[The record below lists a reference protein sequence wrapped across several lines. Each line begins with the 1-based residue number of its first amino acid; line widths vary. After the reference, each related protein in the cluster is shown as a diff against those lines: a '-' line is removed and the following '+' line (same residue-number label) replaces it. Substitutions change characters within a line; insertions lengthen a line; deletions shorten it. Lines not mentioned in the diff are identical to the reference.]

1 MQFLMHES
9 DERIEQVVE
18 GEVGQVPATS
28 TRNQFSRI
36 NLRSTTKEYNSTD
49 MTNFGLHA
57 EEGPSAA
64 GEDLKWLHW
73 LLGQHWANLKK
84 SLEKVIKQDLEP
96 IIQEALP
103 KPLNKIAFQHI
114 DFGDTMPNFSDIHPV
129 FDIQNEFQGITLEV
143 GMQWNCS
150 GKIVMVLDPVRIGM
164 ENITVEG
171 TVLLKLRPLL
181 ERLPII
187 GGMQITMLS
196 PPHVQ
201 WNFTGGLALGLQMD
215 VVTRTLRKVVADI
228 LSDMLV
234 VPNQIFVHWL
244 EGQAV
249 GIDLDVLEFPE
260 PEFVMRLCVCG
271 VEGLDVPKDASKG
284 CAWSCYSD
292 HLSSYVM
299 LQLGARNCQTP
310 AIRSHEDEGWFDL
323 LVYTADQHVNLEVF
337 CQDMTYQDVR
347 LGSVEGLTVQK
358 LVQRPQEKWPL
369 RRNGDD
375 DPVDSMS
382 VELSAKFFFLS
393 PSSEFVPAGKGNAQ
407 TQAFLFVHLRSC
419 RGIKE
424 DFCEGARIRFK
435 LGDEDVLSKSSFYHP
450 MVDDTAIATP
460 TQKMVEH
467 LWETSDLPEKEIMK
481 SIVEITGLS
490 PEEVSSIVYSRPTF
504 TMRWGQFVAISVNDV
519 DTMSLQINLE
529 LHDMPGVGY
538 AKLEEALTSDCF
550 LDTTEDWVL
559 DQPLTLKPDLHVS
572 GNRILHSDEIEL
584 NARFKLRCVS
594 MRSNSKR

>member
-1 MQFLMHES
+1 MHES

-114 DFGDTMPNFSDIHPV
+114 DFGDTMPHFSDIHPV

-234 VPNQIFVHWL
+234 VPNQIFVHW
-244 EGQAV
+244 
-249 GIDLDVLEFPE
+249 
-260 PEFVMRLCVCG
+260 
-271 VEGLDVPKDASKG
+271 
-284 CAWSCYSD
+284 
-292 HLSSYVM
+292 HL
-299 LQLGARNCQTP
+299 G
-310 AIRSHEDEGWFDL
+310 
-323 LVYTADQHVNLEVF
+323 
-337 CQDMTYQDVR
+337 
-347 LGSVEGLTVQK
+347 
-358 LVQRPQEKWPL
+358 
-369 RRNGDD
+369 
-375 DPVDSMS
+375 
-382 VELSAKFFFLS
+382 
-393 PSSEFVPAGKGNAQ
+393 
-407 TQAFLFVHLRSC
+407 
-419 RGIKE
+419 
-424 DFCEGARIRFK
+424 
-435 LGDEDVLSKSSFYHP
+435 
-450 MVDDTAIATP
+450 
-460 TQKMVEH
+460 
-467 LWETSDLPEKEIMK
+467 
-481 SIVEITGLS
+481 
-490 PEEVSSIVYSRPTF
+490 
-504 TMRWGQFVAISVNDV
+504 
-519 DTMSLQINLE
+519 
-529 LHDMPGVGY
+529 
-538 AKLEEALTSDCF
+538 
-550 LDTTEDWVL
+550 
-559 DQPLTLKPDLHVS
+559 
-572 GNRILHSDEIEL
+572 
-584 NARFKLRCVS
+584 
-594 MRSNSKR
+594 